1 MNNVYDAVVIG
12 GGIAGTAAGYYLAK
26 ARLRILLLEKSFL
39 ASGSTGRCI
48 GGIRQQFSTPTT
60 IQTMKESVRLFSA
73 MHEELGV
80 DVEWKNSGYLFL
92 AHSEEQAELY
102 RKNISLQKE
111 FGLDVEFISAEACEC
126 IVPLLDTQGLIGGA
140 WGPSDGQANPFL
152 VVHAYVKNIRQ
163 LGGEV
168 RTREEVV
175 GIRIMKGKV
184 HSVLTASGNVYC
196 APMILNAAGAWAKE
210 VGAMAGV
217 RLPVE
222 PERHEALVTEGVE
235 YLGVPMLVDYRPDG
249 GYFVQRVTGQFIGCF
264 TPKEKISGHDH
275 ESTLEFLAD
284 MSRRMV
290 RLIPA
295 LYNVA
300 VLRQWA
306 GSYCMTPD
314 GIPIIGETSTG
325 GYYCIVGLCGHG
337 FMLGPALGKYVA
349 QFMTEGTWP
358 GPVDEF
364 ASGRSFGEKER
375 MA

>member
-1 MNNVYDAVVIG
+1 MNDVYDAVVIG

-26 ARLRILLLEKSFL
+26 ARLRVLLLEKSFL

-60 IQTMKESVRLFSA
+60 IQTMKESVRLFST

-92 AHSEEQAELY
+92 AHSEEQAKLY
-102 RKNISLQKE
+102 RKNISLQKQ
-111 FGLDVEFISAEACEC
+111 FGLDVEFISAEACKC
-126 IVPLLDTQGLIGGA
+126 IVPLLETDDLIGGA

-168 RTREEVV
+168 RTGEEVI
-175 GIRIMKGKV
+175 GIRVVKGKAR
-184 HSVLTASGNVYC
+184 SVRTASGNVYH

-217 RLPVE
+217 RLFVE

-264 TPKEKISGHDH
+264 TPKEKVAGHDH

-290 RLIPA
+290 RLMPA
-295 LYNVA
+295 LYDVA

-314 GIPIIGETSTG
+314 GIPMIGKTDVN

-349 QFMTEGTWP
+349 QFMTESTWP

-364 ASGRSFGEKER
+364 ACSRSFGEKEK